1 MALTTEEYANA
12 EFDANGHVYNLADEV
27 LSHLVELAL
36 AEQREHEKQTGQRA
50 PQARHRPEWKK
61 KKAEQDA

>member
-1 MALTTEEYANA
+1 MALTTEEYR
-12 EFDANGHVYNLADEV
+12 DAQFVSGSHVYNLADEV
-27 LSHLVELAL
+27 LAHLFELAL
-36 AEQREHEKQTGQRA
+36 AEQREHEKQTGQHV